1 MGSTA
6 SPQNIRHR
14 NLHAYTTRI
23 TCNYGAHSVFFFLRV
38 LWWLLLFRLCLCIR
52 ERACGNTAIECIG
65 GIKSHFTKFLPSYCY
80 YYAKTKCSENW
91 LQPRLQH
98 VILYRLAFGR
108 SIVGCRLLASHKCT
122 FIPTNTCT
130 FGVCVF
136 VVVPFL
142 FFFFFLISRWWFWQH
157 AVRQPAIR
165 TANRLNVVKWHGKCN
180 ICVSTGFSIRTHDV
194 RNMRCV
200 HHMADI
206 EIEKKNEAICGC
218 CCCIAFIHQMWT
230 NRIQTWHNVLLPP
243 INNNLYTN
251 QMIIYP

>member
-1 MGSTA
+1 MHGNGGLLLPCVVPSEPLCICQKAKTKWSGISEDNNNKIIWIKHKNAMGSTA

-142 FFFFFLISRWWFWQH
+142 FLFFFYIALMILTARSSR
-157 AVRQPAIR
+157 
-165 TANRLNVVKWHGKCN
+165 TSN
-180 ICVSTGFSIRTHDV
+180 
-194 RNMRCV
+194 
-200 HHMADI
+200 
-206 EIEKKNEAICGC
+206 
-218 CCCIAFIHQMWT
+218 
-230 NRIQTWHNVLLPP
+230 
-243 INNNLYTN
+243 
-251 QMIIYP
+251 